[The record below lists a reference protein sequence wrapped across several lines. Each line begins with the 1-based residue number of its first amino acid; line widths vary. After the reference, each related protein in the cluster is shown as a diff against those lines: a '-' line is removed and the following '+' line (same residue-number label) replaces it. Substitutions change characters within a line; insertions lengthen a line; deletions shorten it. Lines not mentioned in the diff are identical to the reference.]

1 MEGVRL
7 DFNDRLTDD
16 ERSEL
21 TKSAKPVVRLTVSDQ
36 TALDVVLPPASE
48 TGEWGQG
55 HAHHLGLDLDSIFVI
70 AVAAGG
76 MIFLKE
82 IIKESAKDFWI
93 ALKGLIARVGA
104 RRKAVPMDSLQ
115 LQIALEFED
124 GMLVNFVLTCLHARF
139 V

>member
-1 MEGVRL
+1 
-7 DFNDRLTDD
+7 
-16 ERSEL
+16 
-21 TKSAKPVVRLTVSDQ
+21 
-36 TALDVVLPPASE
+36 
-48 TGEWGQG
+48 
-55 HAHHLGLDLDSIFVI
+55 
-70 AVAAGG
+70 
-76 MIFLKE
+76 

-139 V
+139 VDDKAWVALIGEVRSQLDEQLFAVRAVLGPPDGQAFRRRSCVTIHVVVRGATAPVWFIGEPQPRE